1 MAEKWFLDLGKQI
14 SNNLAK
20 QTAIGDE
27 ASQLQLEAQELE
39 NRLLAQA
46 ENERL
51 LQIKQQQDKGHIEES
66 KKAVVS
72 AERAL
77 KAKRDEQARVEAVS
91 SAHESVAAITDPTM
105 TCRLLANSNTNFRV
119 PLEDFRWSARPWK
132 RNRSAELTMA

>member
-1 MAEKWFLDLGKQI
+1 MAEKRFLDLGKQI

-27 ASQLQLEAQELE
+27 ASQLQLKAQELE
-39 NRLLAQA
+39 NRLLTQA

-51 LQIKQQQDKGHIEES
+51 LQIKQHQDKGHIEES
-66 KKAVVS
+66 MKAVVS

-91 SAHESVAAITDPTM
+91 SAA
-105 TCRLLANSNTNFRV
+105 
-119 PLEDFRWSARPWK
+119 
-132 RNRSAELTMA
+132 